1 MPSRKKIGYTAA
13 GTGLVI
19 FLVFLYWPSSVLD
32 GEKGDPSRS
41 ATEVDLHDAYFET
54 IIAAKNLHRPFPKMV
69 TRDGNPDT
77 PEKIALGRLLF
88 FDPILY
94 GDNTMS
100 CAHCHHPDLGFTDNR
115 GLSMGKNDSISTG

>member
-13 GTGLVI
+13 GAGLVI
-19 FLVFLYWPSSVLD
+19 FLAFLYWPSSVLD

-41 ATEVDLHDAYFET
+41 AIEVDLHDAYFET
-54 IIAAKNLHRPFPKMV
+54 IIAAKNLYRPFPKMV

-88 FDPILY
+88 FTTYFVTTNL
-94 GDNTMS
+94 
-100 CAHCHHPDLGFTDNR
+100 
-115 GLSMGKNDSISTG
+115 